1 MAPKTKTPKTKT
13 PKRKPQ
19 TPKRNS
25 SSSSS
30 SSETAYCVRCRDK
43 RTMVHVDGGM
53 TKNGQPMRTGNCS
66 TCQSKMCKFV
76 KKD

>member
-19 TPKRNS
+19 TPKRN
-25 SSSSS
+25 SSSS